1 MPVNKRISAS
11 LSRVSRLFYLFANRQ
26 RVRHHQR
33 QLPRLRRGIDQNV
46 YTYARFSFN
55 NSSNALS
62 AHKKLWHSTF
72 VFGCVCKMCEVSG
85 RGGVGGGAK
94 KQGKGKGMC
103 KLWQCRQHPHRHL
116 QIRPDHLCVASSD
129 GISIIGKTAW
139 VCVWAFTYACVCVG
153 ACVLSFKIFILLCAL
168 AGPHWRLNTI
178 TQIEFT
184 GSSSSSSSSLPHYL
198 HVLTLER
205 GVVGL
210 KGGNWLK
217 LCRHARTQIYEQH
230 CVCLGANC

>member
-1 MPVNKRISAS
+1 MLGLRYQNIKWIVMPVNKRISAS
-11 LSRVSRLFYLFANRQ
+11 LGRVSRLFYLFANRQ

-116 QIRPDHLCVASSD
+116 QIRPRPPLCRIQRWHINHRQNCLS
-129 GISIIGKTAW
+129 
-139 VCVWAFTYACVCVG
+139 VCVG
-153 ACVLSFKIFILLCAL
+153 
-168 AGPHWRLNTI
+168 
-178 TQIEFT
+178 
-184 GSSSSSSSSLPHYL
+184 L
-198 HVLTLER
+198 HICL
-205 GVVGL
+205 
-210 KGGNWLK
+210 
-217 LCRHARTQIYEQH
+217 
-230 CVCLGANC
+230 CVCGCVCA